1 MKNLKKLLSLLTV
14 LSMVAIMF
22 SVIPVQVSAA
32 AGDVFTIDNL
42 PDGWR
47 FYTSSYVTR
56 TSGSKF
62 TLGSSTNKGN
72 GLDNYGILAAN
83 SLSTE
88 VVTASKTYRIKF
100 RIETWFTLAQLE
112 VNIDTGTALWSRTNS
127 VQRFT
132 DLSSRSSNSS
142 GGGGSKLYTDLT
154 FDVTTPS
161 TITGNQ
167 HFVIGIIPTSG
178 NVGST
183 ANLAFKDITITE
195 LGTYNVY
202 DGNGDPLTPSTI
214 IGLPGDSVYDL
225 IAGTALAPDGYYV
238 TASPDTIAND
248 TTDITLTYV
257 ANVTTKATIDFGSSY
272 GGNSHAW
279 AYIQRNGA
287 AEETLE
293 ITGEESIHAKVTSN
307 KSRDFNY
314 RAVLLANDRADAE
327 EDLVAGNTYRL
338 TFKLKTFP
346 RYTPISSL
354 AAEIKF
360 GDYLWTNFATGED
373 SDIDITGEELE
384 NAVTGYSAAPSGS
397 VTFTVS
403 LYVKL
408 PEAAQWTGSR
418 RHIMLSVYGGEYW
431 LDDVTIQTTLAFPVE
446 DENGSAVGTAYG
458 HIGDK
463 VSKLIPDSM
472 KSNADYTYSVSPS
485 YIANFDDVIT
495 LTKTLKSNILEKVS
509 FGSEAY
515 GGYANTGSKYYET
528 ASGATVTRN
537 DSVMHYN
544 NSNSGN
550 TFGNRSV
557 VIANNRTSA
566 LLTPGE
572 KYALKIRIG
581 TWDNNFANLTAQI
594 GFGDQCWVSGELVT
608 FSNAQIRD
616 SIIGYGNSH
625 VSMSGT
631 DKKDLFLLLKFTV
644 PTGIDGNKNL
654 VLSLYGAN
662 KVSVTTY
669 LYSAMIYSASQITF
683 TSYDGTIN
691 AVAKGIEGDTATV
704 AFDSTRNIKITNF
717 SETFDYSTTKTVSAG
732 NYSYIER
739 GDVDGNST
747 VATSLDFGKL
757 NKYILGESVT
767 IDTFG
772 ANVNATTLF
781 DESINIIDYVF
792 LKNIAVANAGVSP
805 AEPISGLSK
814 SGYRLA
820 WSYEFNDNTVN
831 GDYFDMQYGMNR
843 KYADITGV
851 GSGEPRYNY
860 VKDGAL
866 VLSPSDNYGA
876 GNALVCDAYTTKT
889 TMKFTYGY
897 LEVCAKLPFS
907 RADFPAIWLKSY
919 GDPLYEIDLVE
930 TLGSSTTTTCNLHY
944 WKDDHDYSADLVSGR
959 DKNITDT
966 GIYHK
971 YGFEWYKEGGVSYI
985 AFYVDGV
992 HVKTLSKNDIGYNAD
1007 FNEEMYLI
1015 LENLPI
1021 TNAVYDNIHSWAGAA
1036 EEATHA
1042 DYPMDMC
1049 IDYVRLY
1056 QSSNNSGNTLNTFN

>member
-1 MKNLKKLLSLLTV
+1 
-14 LSMVAIMF
+14 
-22 SVIPVQVSAA
+22 
-32 AGDVFTIDNL
+32 
-42 PDGWR
+42 
-47 FYTSSYVTR
+47 
-56 TSGSKF
+56 
-62 TLGSSTNKGN
+62 
-72 GLDNYGILAAN
+72 
-83 SLSTE
+83 
-88 VVTASKTYRIKF
+88 
-100 RIETWFTLAQLE
+100 
-112 VNIDTGTALWSRTNS
+112 
-127 VQRFT
+127 
-132 DLSSRSSNSS
+132 
-142 GGGGSKLYTDLT
+142 
-154 FDVTTPS
+154 
-161 TITGNQ
+161 
-167 HFVIGIIPTSG
+167 
-178 NVGST
+178 
-183 ANLAFKDITITE
+183 
-195 LGTYNVY
+195 
-202 DGNGDPLTPSTI
+202 
-214 IGLPGDSVYDL
+214 
-225 IAGTALAPDGYYV
+225 
-238 TASPDTIAND
+238 
-248 TTDITLTYV
+248 
-257 ANVTTKATIDFGSSY
+257 
-272 GGNSHAW
+272 
-279 AYIQRNGA
+279 
-287 AEETLE
+287 
-293 ITGEESIHAKVTSN
+293 KVTSN

-314 RAVLLANDRADAE
+314 RAVLLANDRADAA

-360 GDYLWTNFATGED
+360 GDYLWTNFATGAG
-373 SDIDITGEELE
+373 SDIDITGEDLE
-384 NAVTGYSAAPSGS
+384 AAVTGYTGAASGS

-403 LYVKL
+403 FYVKL

-446 DENGSAVGTAYG
+446 DENGDPVGTAYG

-472 KSNADYTYSVSPS
+472 KSNADYTYSASPS

-509 FGSEAY
+509 FGSETY
-515 GGYANTGSKYYET
+515 GGYTNTGSKYYET
-528 ASGATVTRN
+528 SEDATVTRN
-537 DSVMHYN
+537 DSVMRYN

-581 TWDNNFANLTAQI
+581 TWDNNFNNLTAQI
-594 GFGDQCWVSGELVT
+594 GFGDQCWVAGELVT

-616 SIIGYGNSH
+616 SITGYGNSH

-644 PTGIDGNKNL
+644 PTSIDSNKNL

-662 KVSVTTY
+662 KVNVTTY

-683 TSYDGTIN
+683 MSYDGTIT
-691 AVAKGIEGDTATV
+691 AVAKGIEGDTATE
-704 AFDSTRNIKITNF
+704 AFDSTRNIKVTNF
-717 SETFDYSTTKTVSAG
+717 SETFDHSTTKAVSAG

-739 GDVDGNST
+739 GDVDGDHR
-747 VATSLDFGKL
+747 VATSLDYTRLIKH
-757 NKYILGESVT
+757 IIGETGFSF
-767 IDTFG
+767 DDFG
-772 ANVNATTLF
+772 AN
-781 DESINIIDYVF
+781 
-792 LKNIAVANAGVSP
+792 ANAITADDAKVDVADLVRIKNMILSP
-805 AEPISGLSK
+805 AAASEPIAGLTK
-814 SGYRLA
+814 SGYTLKWA
-820 WSYEFNDNTVN
+820 YEFNDNTVD

-851 GSGEPRYNY
+851 GSGEKRYNY

-866 VLSPSDNYGA
+866 VLAPSDNYGA
-876 GNALVCDAYTTKT
+876 GNALVSDAYTTKT

-897 LEVCAKLPFS
+897 LEVCAKMAFS

-930 TLGSSTTTTCNLHY
+930 TLGSSTSATCNLHY

-959 DKNITDT
+959 DKTITDT
-966 GIYHK
+966 SAYHK

-985 AFYVDGV
+985 AFYVDGE
-992 HVKTLSKNDIGYNAD
+992 HVKTLSKNNIGYDAD

-1021 TNAVYDNIHSWAGAA
+1021 TSAVYDNIHSWAGAA
-1036 EEATHA
+1036 LEATHS

-1056 QSSNNSGNTLNTFN
+1056 QTTNNSGNTFNTDY